1 MYTCSRSE
9 AIAPPATPTSGGPT
23 ELLYCHPPAAA
34 AAPWWP
40 PVWAAVEKAIGSRW
54 GALQTLETVIHE
66 VVPPSADAAPPAAGA
81 PPPPGH
87 ALWLVQID
95 ARVTLVVA
103 IPGERAAHEAA
114 VQRFL
119 SQLGRELR
127 LDECRRFVADDGK
140 ADTRWSGLTTM
151 VAGMFASFSAI
162 HSPKS
167 REKPS
172 A

>member
-1 MYTCSRSE
+1 MTS
-9 AIAPPATPTSGGPT
+9 AT
-23 ELLYCHPPAAA
+23 HAAKSPSMA
-34 AAPWWP
+34 AR
-40 PVWAAVEKAIGSRW
+40 PV
-54 GALQTLETVIHE
+54 
-66 VVPPSADAAPPAAGA
+66 
-81 PPPPGH
+81 PGH
-87 ALWLVQID
+87 SMAS
-95 ARVTLVVA
+95 A
-103 IPGERAAHEAA
+103 RAAHDAA